1 MINLDQKEKF
11 IELRAKGWS
20 FDRIAKELGRAKQTL
35 IDWSKELQEEIANRK
50 ALELEA
56 LYETY
61 YLQRESRLQTF
72 GAMLTKIKE
81 EVMSRDLSDV
91 PTDKLLDLFLK
102 YNNQIRE
109 EIVEPIY
116 KSSQELT
123 EEKEDRE
130 LLETKERFIELRAK
144 GWSFDKIAKEIG
156 KAKQTLIDWSKELQ
170 EEIANRKALELEALY
185 ETYYLQRESRL
196 QMFGAMLTKIKK
208 EVERRDLSDVP
219 TDKLLELLLKYNSQ
233 VKEEIVEP
241 IYKSSQELIEE
252 RQDRE
257 LLEELTTLQ
266 SEPLRRLK
274 VG

>member
-35 IDWSKELQEEIANRK
+35 IDWSKDLQEEIANRK

-61 YLQRESRLQTF
+61 YLQRESRLQMF
-72 GAMLTKIKE
+72 GVMLTKIKK
-81 EVMSRDLSDV
+81 EVESRDLSDV

-123 EEKEDRE
+123 EEKEDR
-130 LLETKERFIELRAK
+130 
-144 GWSFDKIAKEIG
+144 
-156 KAKQTLIDWSKELQ
+156 
-170 EEIANRKALELEALY
+170 
-185 ETYYLQRESRL
+185 
-196 QMFGAMLTKIKK
+196 
-208 EVERRDLSDVP
+208 
-219 TDKLLELLLKYNSQ
+219 KLL
-233 VKEEIVEP
+233 
-241 IYKSSQELIEE
+241 
-252 RQDRE
+252 DD
-257 LLEELTTLQ
+257 LTTLQ
-266 SEPLRRLK
+266 REPPKRLK

>member
-1 MINLDQKEKF
+1 MELIDTKQQF

-20 FDRIAKELGRAKQTL
+20 FDKIAKELGKAKQTL
-35 IDWSKELQEEIANRK
+35 IDWSKELQDEIANRK

-56 LYETY
+56 IYESY
-61 YLQRESRLQTF
+61 YLLKENRLQTF

-81 EVMSRDLSDV
+81 EIESRDLSDV

-102 YNNQIRE
+102 YNSQI
-109 EIVEPIY
+109 
-116 KSSQELT
+116 
-123 EEKEDRE
+123 
-130 LLETKERFIELRAK
+130 
-144 GWSFDKIAKEIG
+144 
-156 KAKQTLIDWSKELQ
+156 
-170 EEIANRKALELEALY
+170 
-185 ETYYLQRESRL
+185 
-196 QMFGAMLTKIKK
+196 
-208 EVERRDLSDVP
+208 
-219 TDKLLELLLKYNSQ
+219 
-233 VKEEIVEP
+233 KEEIVEP

>member
-1 MINLDQKEKF
+1 MEAIETKERF

-20 FDRIAKELGRAKQTL
+20 FDKIAKEIGKAKQTL
-35 IDWSKELQEEIANRK
+35 IDWSKELQDEIANRK

-123 EEKEDRE
+123 EEKEDR
-130 LLETKERFIELRAK
+130 
-144 GWSFDKIAKEIG
+144 
-156 KAKQTLIDWSKELQ
+156 
-170 EEIANRKALELEALY
+170 
-185 ETYYLQRESRL
+185 
-196 QMFGAMLTKIKK
+196 
-208 EVERRDLSDVP
+208 
-219 TDKLLELLLKYNSQ
+219 KLL
-233 VKEEIVEP
+233 
-241 IYKSSQELIEE
+241 
-252 RQDRE
+252 DD
-257 LLEELTTLQ
+257 LTTLQ
-266 SEPLRRLK
+266 REPPKRLK